1 MKDLLQRFSYEYVR
15 FQYTPCQ
22 DSVSKI
28 YTLLQYAPDS
38 LVVHRELEIIPSFEL
53 LRKCRDRVKVVVGE
67 DPFQMVLRH
76 LDGFNTFIF
85 LEYEFNSF
93 EHEFLRQASIVN
105 KKSIFL
111 FSEVQK
117 DCMSGKESYRL
128 VKLDLCLPWFAYK
141 PL

>member
-1 MKDLLQRFSYEYVR
+1 MRDLLQRFPCEYVR
-15 FQYTPCQ
+15 FQYTPGQ

-53 LRKCRDRVKVVVGE
+53 LRKCRDRVKVVIGE
-67 DPFQMVLRH
+67 DPFQEILRH
-76 LDGFNTFIF
+76 LDDFSAFIF
-85 LEYEFNSF
+85 LEYEFNNF

-111 FSEVQK
+111 FSEAQK
-117 DCMSGKESYRL
+117 DCMPGMESYHL
-128 VKLDLCLPWFAYK
+128 VKLDLHLF
-141 PL
+141 